1 MKIDNARAYIRL
13 YEELSLER
21 IDELESFVDVSVRFK
36 DPFNDIVGRTKLR
49 KLLKRVLSSVSN
61 PVFRVTSQ
69 SWDGDVLYLRW
80 SFNGNIKGLGN
91 WRVEGMSEVIFNE
104 QGMVIEHIDYWD
116 TGEQF
121 YEKIPIIGGLLRIIK
136 NRLKVL

>member
-91 WRVEGMSEVIFNE
+91 WTVEGMSEVIFNE

>member
-1 MKIDNARAYIRL
+1 M
-13 YEELSLER
+13 
-21 IDELESFVDVSVRFK
+21 SVRFK

-69 SWDGDVLYLRW
+69 SWVGDVLYLRW
-80 SFNGNIKGLGN
+80 SFNGHVKGLGK
-91 WRVEGMSEVIFNE
+91 WTVEGMSEVIFNE

-116 TGEQF
+116 SGEQF

>member
-21 IDELESFVDVSVRFK
+21 IDELESFVDESVRFK
-36 DPFNDIVGRTKLR
+36 DPFNDLVGRKKLSN
-49 KLLKRVLSSVSN
+49 LLKRVLSDVTN

-80 SFNGNIKGLGN
+80 SFNGRVRGLGN
-91 WRVEGMSEVIFNE
+91 WPVEGMSEVFFNK
-104 QGMVIEHIDYWD
+104 QGLVTAHFDHWD
-116 TGEQF
+116 SGEQF
-121 YEKIPIIGGLLRIIK
+121 YEKIPIIGSLLRIIK

>member
-91 WRVEGMSEVIFNE
+91 WTVEGMSEVIFNE

-136 NRLKVL
+136 NRLEVL

>member
-80 SFNGNIKGLGN
+80 SFNGHIKMLGN
-91 WRVEGMSEVIFNE
+91 WSVEGMSEVIFNE

>member
-1 MKIDNARAYIRL
+1 MKVDNARAYIRL

-21 IDELESFVDVSVRFK
+21 IDELESFVDESVRFK

-80 SFNGNIKGLGN
+80 SFNGHIKELGN
-91 WRVEGMSEVIFNE
+91 WSVEGMSEVIFNE

-116 TGEQF
+116 SGEQF
-121 YEKIPIIGGLLRIIK
+121 YEKIPIISGLLRMIK